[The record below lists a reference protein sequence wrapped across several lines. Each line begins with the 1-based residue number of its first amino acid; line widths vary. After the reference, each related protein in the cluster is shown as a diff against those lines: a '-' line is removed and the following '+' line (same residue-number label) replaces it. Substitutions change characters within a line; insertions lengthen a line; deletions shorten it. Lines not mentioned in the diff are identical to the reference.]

1 MIRNFIENIILQ
13 IMRFIKIIFI
23 ILFCLE
29 TPYCFLMSRQYR
41 NQKPCFTLKASTQK
55 ELNNFCIQELKKLD
69 MVNQPNIV
77 NIDNISKEEAIKY
90 KLYSRLL
97 IKNNIAFLKKIVNKF
112 HTTKEIKEE
121 MLQEAS
127 LEYIRALRTFNV
139 SKNVSFNTFSYIIIQ
154 RHLSTF
160 LLHYENA
167 GIHIPKS
174 IKNRFFQY
182 KKHGSNQNETIFSQN
197 VSTWMQRLEKPV
209 QYEHYT
215 QEKNDLKMF

>member
-1 MIRNFIENIILQ
+1 
-13 IMRFIKIIFI
+13 
-23 ILFCLE
+23 
-29 TPYCFLMSRQYR
+29 MSRQDR

-97 IKNNIAFLKKIVNKF
+97 IKHNIAFLKKIVNKF

-174 IKNRFFQY
+174 VKNRFFQY
-182 KKHGSNQNETIFSQN
+182 KKQGSNQNETIFNQN

-209 QYEHYT
+209 QYEHYI